1 MALIVTA
8 APLQRGSLPFAGHPG
23 LNTVRFSGWLSR
35 TKKLTPGK
43 YTLVITAITRGVG
56 ATSQTL
62 RFSIVR

>member
-1 MALIVTA
+1 MSMHSTGSRRALKA
-8 APLQRGSLPFAGHPG
+8 HA
-23 LNTVRFSGWLSR
+23 R

-43 YTLVITAITRGVG
+43 YTLVITAITPGVG